1 MPEPQFHVVSLE
13 REGRQRKQGTEV
25 FPERVNEKKKWRTMI
40 MTKHAGQE
48 PPVPEEDLKRFF
60 KKDVFCNYVGIE
72 LKEVFD
78 GRAKAELEIREEHLN
93 GIRIVHGG
101 VIYTLA
107 DLAFA
112 AAANSKGRVAVAANA
127 SVSFLKSPKGHRLIA
142 EAWEVSSSR
151 TLASYTVHVSD
162 ETGELLAVVQG
173 LAYRRPEKIV
183 EVFDRA

>member
-1 MPEPQFHVVSLE
+1 V
-13 REGRQRKQGTEV
+13 
-25 FPERVNEKKKWRTMI
+25 
-40 MTKHAGQE
+40 TKHAGHE
-48 PPVPEEDLKRFF
+48 PPVPEESLKRFF
-60 KKDVFCNYVGIE
+60 KKDIFCNYIGIE

-78 GRAKAELEIREEHLN
+78 GRARAELEIREEHLN

-101 VIYTLA
+101 AIYTLA

-127 SVSFLKSPKGHRLIA
+127 SITFLKSPRGRRLTA

-151 TLASYTVHVSD
+151 TLASYTVHVTD
-162 ETGELLAVVQG
+162 DTGELLAVVQG

-183 EVFDRA
+183 DVFDHA